1 MKKFFYRVGKNEDLL
16 DISVK
21 LKVPQ
26 RIIVFE
32 NKLSRQPEE
41 GDILYIE
48 KPDGEFIIV
57 SPYETINSLAK
68 KYGKSEERILAE
80 NCTEYVFFGQQL
92 IV

>member
-21 LKVPQ
+21 IQVPQ

-48 KPDGEFIIV
+48 KPDGEFIVV
-57 SPYETINSLAK
+57 SPTDTVKCLSQ

>member
-1 MKKFFYRVGKNEDLL
+1 MKKFFYRVGKGEDLL

-21 LKVPQ
+21 IQVPQ

-32 NKLSRQPEE
+32 NRLSRPPEE
-41 GDILYIE
+41 GDVLYIE
-48 KPDGEFIIV
+48 KPDGEFIV
-57 SPYETINSLAK
+57 VGPTETVKSLSR